1 MYSNFDTLYKIANI
15 ISISAFGENVNAIII
30 RTLHDCPSQMN
41 ENLLISNSKLTSD
54 ANQQI
59 SVHLWGTV
67 MLGVYYIMARIIITK
82 YAHEFK

>member
-1 MYSNFDTLYKIANI
+1 MINKQLPLL
-15 ISISAFGENVNAIII
+15 VI

-54 ANQQI
+54 SELIGDANQQI
-59 SVHLWGTV
+59 WVHLWGTV
-67 MLGVYYIMARIIITK
+67 MLGMYYIMARIIIIK